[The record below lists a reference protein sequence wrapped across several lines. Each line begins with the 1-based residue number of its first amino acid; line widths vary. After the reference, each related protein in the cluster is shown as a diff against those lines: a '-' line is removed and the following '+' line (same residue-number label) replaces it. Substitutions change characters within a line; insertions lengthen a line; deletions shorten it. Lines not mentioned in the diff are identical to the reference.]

1 MLLVLG
7 YILFPIDIIPEAIP
21 LLGVSDDTALLLLE
35 LIRRLNK
42 YKEKKALQKSLQ
54 VDSQSEVQP
63 KVLEG
68 ETLPQS

>member
-1 MLLVLG
+1 LLLVLG
-7 YILFPIDIIPEAIP
+7 YILFPVDIIPEAIP